1 MRDTAVQWYH
11 NQIGF
16 LFQQWHNHQITIS
29 EFHYKRLKLEQEA
42 KEIEKNQMIEMAK
55 EFTNIDGIENK
66 DIEDYYNET
75 YGGNK

>member
-1 MRDTAVQWYH
+1 MRDTAVDWYDK
-11 NQIGF
+11 QIGF

-29 EFHYKRLKLEQEA
+29 EFHYKRLELEQEA

-66 DIEDYYNET
+66 DIEEYYNET